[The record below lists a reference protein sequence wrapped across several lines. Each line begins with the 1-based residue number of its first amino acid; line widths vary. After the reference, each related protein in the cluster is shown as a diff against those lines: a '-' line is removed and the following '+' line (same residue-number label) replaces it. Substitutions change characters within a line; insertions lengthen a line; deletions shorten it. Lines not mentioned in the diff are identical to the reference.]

1 MKPLLSA
8 FMLLNIC
15 KYHGSKL
22 IQPNLGHQTAKILK
36 KNDLLFKDLNQNGK
50 VDKYEDWRLPIE
62 TRVQDLIA
70 KMTIEEK
77 VGFMLISTSR

>member
-1 MKPLLSA
+1 
-8 FMLLNIC
+8 MLLNIC

-62 TRVQDLIA
+62 TWVQDLIA